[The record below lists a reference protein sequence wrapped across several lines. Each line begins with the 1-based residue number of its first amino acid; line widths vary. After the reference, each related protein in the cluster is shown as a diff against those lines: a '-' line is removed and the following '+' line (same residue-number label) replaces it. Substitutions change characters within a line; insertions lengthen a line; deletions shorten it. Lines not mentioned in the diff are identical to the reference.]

1 MTITAIRREFD
12 AYYNSCLFMG
22 LVNGDGS
29 IVVDGYIVKRD
40 ENNNIELVDITK
52 EVYDNVTNGEFIIP
66 EYIDIIGEGA
76 FENSEIKTIRIPK
89 QIKKIKARAFHS
101 CPCLLEVVIEGN
113 IKEIAPFTFSDSPQ
127 LKAVTLPPS
136 ICIIRN
142 KAFST
147 CSQLERIDGLSD
159 NLKEIERYAFFMCE
173 NLRHISLPKAMEK
186 IGEKAFAGS
195 GLEEFTFPMGME
207 VMPKSL
213 LKECNNL
220 IKLNIS
226 EGVKVI
232 DESVAFWCKNLK
244 QIRFPSTLTTIK
256 DMAFA
261 YCESIV
267 SIGSLGGVKTIGGRA
282 FYGCNHLRYVCLPEG
297 LQSIKWEAFNCDSL
311 KRVKIPSTVEEIED
325 KAFVATDADP
335 VILTSEVIN
344 IGERAFL
351 YSETRVYCP
360 NFRRGRI
367 LYTIYRQEPPADVVE
382 KWINNGKRK

>member
-1 MTITAIRREFD
+1 MDNKFIAYCGLDCESCEARLATIND
-12 AYYNSCLFMG
+12 DN
-22 LVNGDGS
+22 
-29 IVVDGYIVKRD
+29 
-40 ENNNIELVDITK
+40 ELRKKVAK
-52 EVYDNVTNGEFIIP
+52 EW
-66 EYIDIIGEGA
+66 
-76 FENSEIKTIRIPK
+76 SEM
-89 QIKKIKARAFHS
+89 
-101 CPCLLEVVIEGN
+101 
-113 IKEIAPFTFSDSPQ
+113 
-127 LKAVTLPPS
+127 
-136 ICIIRN
+136 N
-142 KAFST
+142 KADIRPEMIN
-147 CSQLERIDGLSD
+147 CVGCR
-159 NLKEIERYAFFMCE
+159 
-173 NLRHISLPKAMEK
+173 ME
-186 IGEKAFAGS
+186 G
-195 GLEEFTFPMGME
+195 
-207 VMPKSL
+207 
-213 LKECNNL
+213 
-220 IKLNIS
+220 IK
-226 EGVKVI
+226 
-232 DESVAFWCKNLK
+232 
-244 QIRFPSTLTTIK
+244 
-256 DMAFA
+256 FA